1 MMGKYARLK
10 NGAFNGVVRDF
21 ASHPGDPGAPWEW
34 LPYVLVDPPFDSA
47 TQNRSGPV
55 VEIGDEVTETYTV
68 SAKNND
74 ELDDVA
80 SDVLATTPLAEAM
93 VELLWE
99 LREVSTLDSI
109 SKDDYKQ
116 HVRNVYTRAL

>member
-1 MMGKYARLK
+1 MAKYARLK

-21 ASHPGDPGAPWEW
+21 ASHPGSPGAPWQW
-34 LPYVLVDPPFDSA
+34 LPYVLVDPAFDPS
-47 TQNRSGPV
+47 TQNRSEPV
-55 VEIGDEVTETYTV
+55 IEIGDVVTEIYTV

-99 LREVSTLDSI
+99 LREASTLDAI
-109 SKDDYKQ
+109 NKDDYKQ
-116 HVRNVYTRAL
+116 HVRNTYTKVL